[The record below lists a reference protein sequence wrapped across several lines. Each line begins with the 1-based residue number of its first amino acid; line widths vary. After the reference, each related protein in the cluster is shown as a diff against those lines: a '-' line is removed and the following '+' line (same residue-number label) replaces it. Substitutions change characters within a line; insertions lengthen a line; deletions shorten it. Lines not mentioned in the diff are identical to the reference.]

1 VHYLGAVGGK
11 DVAETTRR
19 IMRSMMTNGVAL
31 KMSFAGRGRKTGIS
45 DMKVLNVVV
54 GKYIDHI
61 TVISYYITQ
70 KLVL

>member
-19 IMRSMMTNGVAL
+19 IMRSVMTNGVAQ
-31 KMSFAGRGRKTGIS
+31 KMNFAGRGRKTGIN

-54 GKYIDHI
+54 GK
-61 TVISYYITQ
+61 
-70 KLVL
+70 